1 MITELEIFAKE
12 SNRSNQILLKRSQI
26 WFSKKNRHW
35 FASFFIVS
43 LRRSFLENWISG
55 LTGISTFFYKI
66 CCNVNRRFC
75 KQQFLHL
82 SSFLWKAWTLAHP
95 ISQQKLNRIFVI
107 GGAISNIWDFCWD
120 AFRCSK
126 LKRHINYSSS
136 IINTTITLQMN
147 C

>member
-1 MITELEIFAKE
+1 MEIFAKE

-35 FASFFIVS
+35 FASFFIIS

-55 LTGISTFFYKI
+55 LTGISSFFYKI

-82 SSFLWKAWTLAHP
+82 SSFWIP
-95 ISQQKLNRIFVI
+95 IFLMKGLNI
-107 GGAISNIWDFCWD
+107 GTSYFSAKTQSYMCDRGRYFQHLGFLLGSI
-120 AFRCSK
+120 RCSK
-126 LKRHINYSSS
+126 LRLKIHIKYFSS
-136 IINTTITLQMN
+136 IINTILK
-147 C
+147 